1 MNVTKIGKKESRK
14 PCCGKGWP
22 QKDSAE
28 HERYAG
34 ALTDKRITE
43 NNSTNADRKEDGL
56 LEEIL
61 SASNLN
67 RAYKQVKKNKG
78 AHGVD
83 GMEVE
88 YLLQYLKDN
97 GDELR
102 KSILDGKYRPNPVRR
117 VEIPKDNGK
126 MRQLG
131 IPTVVDR
138 LVQQAVAQILSPI
151 FEPQFAETSYGFRP
165 KRSAHDALRKC
176 KEYANQGNTY
186 VVDMDLERF
195 FDTVNQ
201 TKMVEILSR
210 TIKDGRV
217 ISLIHKYLTAGVMN
231 RGKYEETRLGLVQ
244 GGNIS
249 PLCSNIMLNELDH
262 ELERRGVR
270 FVRYADDVILFAK
283 TKRSAQRIMEHILP
297 YIENYLQLKVNRT
310 KTEVAYIGEIKFLGY
325 GFYPSND
332 GIKFRVHAKSIS
344 KMKAKVKEITSRNN
358 GLGYEKLKLKLK
370 QFITGW
376 VNYFKLADMKKLT
389 KAIDQWLR
397 RRLRMYIWKRWKRI
411 RTRYAMLK
419 RLGLEH
425 EKAFMFA
432 CTRKGYWRI
441 ANSPILNL
449 TVTDNRLRKSGYTF
463 FHGLLQNCQGV
474 NLGTATCGTA

>member
-176 KEYANQGNTY
+176 KEYANQGYTY

-310 KTEVAYIGEIKFLGY
+310 KTEVAYIREIKFLGY

-463 FHGLLQNCQGV
+463 FTDYYKTV
-474 NLGTATCGTA
+474 KV

>member
-176 KEYANQGNTY
+176 KEYANQGYTY

-231 RGKYEETRLGLVQ
+231 RDKYEETRLGLVQ

-310 KTEVAYIGEIKFLGY
+310 KTEVAYIREIKFLGY

-463 FHGLLQNCQGV
+463 FTDYYKTV
-474 NLGTATCGTA
+474 KV